1 MSEGKVF
8 DLQALVALQAAYQT
22 ETSAPAPASS
32 SLEQPSSQIL
42 SDVLTAASSG
52 DLYKLTAYGAKYDLD
67 VGDYDRRTAL
77 HLAASEGHT
86 VLVAYLISRK
96 VNVNCEDRWGNTPL
110 REALRSNHLDCVKI
124 LKQAGATMG
133 ATSDMDAEI
142 FRAASTNDVK
152 GLQALVDAGGNVNC
166 KDYDG
171 RTPLHVAVSD
181 GHKEVVMF
189 LLSRNADPN
198 ALDRWE
204 NTPLSDAM
212 RVGIRV
218 GKDEITEL
226 LLSNGAKPHERENEQ
241 LSPHFPVL
249 YGIMQVICIILF
261 GIFVQYGPGAAS
273 VTPGSAEYPGD
284 TAEEQA
290 KSAQVLVD
298 DFGKRYPLFQD
309 IHVMI
314 FVGFGYLMTFLR
326 KYGYTA
332 VGFTLL
338 IGAFVM
344 QWHIINEEFWHAVF
358 KNKWHYIQINIGDFI
373 RADFSAAAVLITFG
387 ALIGKTSPT
396 QMLCIAIF
404 EVIFYNINENIAL
417 HIGVSDVGGSYVIHM
432 FGAYFGLACSK
443 VLSPASASGR
453 SDNAPVYHSDLF
465 AMIGTVYL
473 WMYWPS
479 FNAGPQ
485 TGVPVQ
491 RAVVNTLLSMSGSCG
506 AGFLFSKVL
515 RVDKKFNMVDIQ
527 NATLAGGV
535 AIGAVADMLVY
546 PVGAIL
552 IGAAGGIISVVGY
565 NKITPYLEGKLGLHD
580 TCGIHNLHGMPSL
593 ISAISACIIA
603 AAAQEVAY
611 GADLSG
617 VYVKRP
623 SRSAT
628 EQAQMQTAFLFI
640 TLGIS
645 MLGGAFTGFIAKQQW
660 FDPMFD
666 GHLFLDMESWEV
678 PHLETPY
685 YFDQRGEVGRKAIQN
700 DEKQGGA
707 DNRTVDARTGQKS
720 EHAVHG
726 DAFAQIVDRLDVI
739 MSEISIGRL
748 QKAKT
753 K

>member
-1 MSEGKVF
+1 MSSGISLE
-8 DLQALVALQAAYQT
+8 LPALMALQAGQSHTAGV
-22 ETSAPAPASS
+22 PG
-32 SLEQPSSQIL
+32 SLPQPSMQIISEIL
-42 SDVLTAASSG
+42 NAASTG
-52 DLYKLTAYGAKYDLD
+52 DLYKLTSFGAQYDLNA
-67 VGDYDRRTAL
+67 GDYDKRTAM
-77 HLAASEGHT
+77 HLAAAEGHT
-86 VLVAYLISRK
+86 VMVTYLISRK

-110 REALRSNHLDCVKI
+110 REALRANHSECVKV

-133 ATSDMDAEI
+133 ETSDIDSEI
-142 FRAASTNDVK
+142 IRAASSNDVK
-152 GLQALVDAGGNVNC
+152 GLQALIDAGGDVNC
-166 KDYDG
+166 KDYDL

-181 GHKEVVMF
+181 GRKEAVIY
-189 LLSRNADPN
+189 LLSKGANPN
-198 ALDRWE
+198 ALDRWD

-226 LLSNGAKPHERENEQ
+226 LLANGAKPHERQNEQ
-241 LSPHFPVL
+241 LSPHFPIL

-261 GIFVQYGPGAAS
+261 GIFVQYGPGTAAN
-273 VTPGSAEYPGD
+273 VPGSSFYVGA
-284 TAEEQA
+284 TADDEA
-290 KSAQVLVD
+290 KAAQLIID

-314 FVGFGYLMTFLR
+314 FIGFGYLMTFLR

-344 QWHIINEEFWHAVF
+344 QWHILNEDFWHAVF
-358 KNKWHYIQINIGDFI
+358 YNKWKYVEINIGDFM
-373 RADFSAAAVLITFG
+373 RADFSAGAVLITFG

-396 QMLCIAIF
+396 QMLCVAIF
-404 EVIFYNINENIAL
+404 EVIFYNINENVGLRLGI
-417 HIGVSDVGGSYVIHM
+417 SDVGGSYVIHM

-443 VLSPASASGR
+443 IMSPASASGR

-485 TGVPVQ
+485 TGIPAH

-506 AGFLFSKVL
+506 AGFLFSKVF

-552 IGAAGGIISVVGY
+552 IGAAGGFISVFGY
-565 NKITPYLEGKLGLHD
+565 NFVSPFLEGKIGLHD

-593 ISAISACIIA
+593 ISGISACIIA
-603 AAAQEVAY
+603 SAAKESVY
-611 GADLSG
+611 GADLAG
-617 VYVKRP
+617 VYIKRP
-623 SRSAT
+623 DRSALD
-628 EQAQMQTAFLFI
+628 QSHMQVAFLFI

-645 MLGGAFTGFIAKQQW
+645 MFGGAFTGFIAKQKW

-685 YFDQRGEVGRKAIQN
+685 YFDQRGEVGRKAIH
-700 DEKQGGA
+700 DEDKQVHA
-707 DNRTVDARTGQKS
+707 SQKPAAAAGQKVD
-720 EHAVHG
+720 HAFHG
-726 DAFAQIVDRLDVI
+726 DAFSQIVDRLDVI
-739 MSEISIGRL
+739 MSEITLGRL
-748 QKAKT
+748 EKAKS

>member
-1 MSEGKVF
+1 MSSAVGN
-8 DLQALVALQAAYQT
+8 
-22 ETSAPAPASS
+22 TS
-32 SLEQPSSQIL
+32 LLQPSTATVSEIL
-42 SDVLTAASSG
+42 NAASSG
-52 DLYKLTAYGAKYDLD
+52 DIYKLTEFGAKYNLD
-67 VGDYDRRTAL
+67 VGDYDKRTAL
-77 HLAASEGHT
+77 HLASAEGHNIVVT
-86 VLVAYLISRK
+86 YLISRR

-110 REALRSNHLDCVKI
+110 REALRANHPECVKI

-133 ATSDMDAEI
+133 STSDIDAEVI
-142 FRAASTNDVK
+142 RAASQNDV
-152 GLQALVDAGGNVNC
+152 QALMSLAGAGANVNC

-171 RTPLHVAVSD
+171 RTPLHVAVSE
-181 GHKEVVMF
+181 GHKEAVVY
-189 LLSRNADPN
+189 LLAQGASPN

-204 NTPLSDAM
+204 NTPLTDAM

-226 LLSNGAKPHERENEQ
+226 LLANGAKPHERENEQ

-249 YGIMQVICIILF
+249 YGVMQVICIILF
-261 GIFVQYGPGAAS
+261 GIFVQYGPGAAPN
-273 VTPGSAEYPGD
+273 VPGSKLYVGANA
-284 TAEEQA
+284 AEELA
-290 KSAQVLVD
+290 AAQTFVD

-314 FVGFGYLMTFLR
+314 FIGFGYLMTFLR

-344 QWHIINEEFWHAVF
+344 QWHILNEDFWHAVF
-358 KNKWHYIQINIGDFI
+358 KNKWQYVEINIGDFM
-373 RADFSAAAVLITFG
+373 RADFSAGAVLITFG

-396 QMLCIAIF
+396 QMLCVAIF
-404 EVIFYNINENIAL
+404 EVIFYNINENVGL
-417 HIGVSDVGGSYVIHM
+417 HLGCSDVGGSYVIHM
-432 FGAYFGLACSK
+432 FGAYFGLACSF
-443 VLSPASASGR
+443 VLSPRSASGR
-453 SDNAPVYHSDLF
+453 SDNAAVYHSDLF

-485 TGVPVQ
+485 TGLPAQ

-506 AGFLFSKVL
+506 AAFLFSKVI

-552 IGAAGGIISVVGY
+552 IGAAGGFVSVVGY
-565 NKITPYLEGKLGLHD
+565 NKITPFLEEKIKLHD

-603 AAAQEVAY
+603 AVASENVY
-611 GADLSG
+611 GVDLAG

-623 SRSAT
+623 HRSAL
-628 EQAQMQTAFLFI
+628 EQSQMQVAFLFI

-645 MLGGAFTGFIAKQQW
+645 MFGGTFTGFIAKQKW

-685 YFDQRGEVGRKAIQN
+685 YFDQRGEVGRKALQN
-700 DEKQGGA
+700 EEKQVHA
-707 DNRTVDARTGQKS
+707 ANNQASSASKPVDVLT
-720 EHAVHG
+720 G
-726 DAFAQIVDRLDVI
+726 DAFTQIVDRLDII
-739 MSEISIGRL
+739 MSEITLGRL
-748 QKAKT
+748 EKVKS